1 MAKKRKP
8 EPEPVE
14 RIHGMGLAAD
24 HEDVR
29 RYLQAVTDDLRILD
43 THVLTEG
50 DVIDALERLDP
61 VWEELFPG
69 ERGRIAQLLVERVV
83 VRADGLE
90 LRLRTDELRSLVAE
104 LMAET
109 ADTGA
114 RAS

>member
-1 MAKKRKP
+1 MAKKRKRQ
-8 EPEPVE
+8 PEPVE

-29 RYLQAVTDDLRILD
+29 RYLQAVRDDLRILD
-43 THVLTEG
+43 TH
-50 DVIDALERLDP
+50 
-61 VWEELFPG
+61 
-69 ERGRIAQLLVERVV
+69 
-83 VRADGLE
+83 
-90 LRLRTDELRSLVAE
+90 VAE